1 MISHSFLVKFTEIV
15 QWTLPSLKQLIIKTS
30 PPADFEILSSSSLLK
45 KNEHEMFI
53 FLSEREVQPFIL
65 SSEGVVQC
73 LFYRK
78 KSVFVQC
85 FDSSVGF
92 F

>member
-1 MISHSFLVKFTEIV
+1 
-15 QWTLPSLKQLIIKTS
+15 
-30 PPADFEILSSSSLLK
+30 
-45 KNEHEMFI
+45 MFI
-53 FLSEREVQPFIL
+53 ILSEREVQPFIL

-92 F
+92 FLSIRVDQCLFIERSVFCQCFGSSVGFFKYTCRSVF

>member
-45 KNEHEMFI
+45 TNEHEMFI